1 MDHKQLLES
10 RKDSQAS
17 ECSESKED
25 LNKKRAGSIES
36 LDRMY
41 TFSLR
46 KNPKKKVDSVDGRQ
60 AKQGKLDSKAI
71 DVADSG
77 IVGKSKQSEGL
88 LYAQKEHE
96 ALEQSSVMQ
105 PATSGL
111 KAIYVGESIKV
122 LQSIILKADPVLNE
136 LCSLI
141 KEF

>member
-1 MDHKQLLES
+1 
-10 RKDSQAS
+10 
-17 ECSESKED
+17 
-25 LNKKRAGSIES
+25 
-36 LDRMY
+36 MY

-60 AKQGKLDSKAI
+60 AKQGRLDSKAL

-77 IVGKSKQSEGL
+77 IVGKSKQPEGL

-96 ALEQSSVMQ
+96 ALEQSSGTQ